1 MRRATERK
9 GGRLGER
16 FSRLWTMPMPAST
29 DKMVKPFSET
39 AFALEVNE
47 VSEIVETPFG
57 FHIIKRN
64 Q

>member
-1 MRRATERK
+1 MKEYSEDPGSVDRM
-9 GGRLGER
+9 GSLGK
-16 FSRLWTMPMPAST
+16 FTK